1 MLEGVSSLFLGTCF
15 VGTGSSL
22 RRLGLRGAEVEESHG
37 LGSPGRRGFQPHFGC
52 YPRPPQSRS
61 PGLHHN
67 TIVLSF
73 AVLCL

>member
-1 MLEGVSSLFLGTCF
+1 MLEGVLSLFLSTCF
-15 VGTGSSL
+15 VETGSSL
-22 RRLGLRGAEVEESHG
+22 GTLGLRGAEVEESHR
-37 LGSPGRRGFQPHFGC
+37 LRSPGRRGFQPHFGC
-52 YPRPPQSRS
+52 FPGPPQSRS